1 MIICLIFV
9 VGALF
14 EFAIVVLISRSSKS
28 SNIKLDES
36 LKSPNT
42 EIEILNMAAGN
53 SRSSWIEGDNNETE
67 TDPERNIGTFTKL
80 ALKWFA
86 YMARHINTI
95 DLVAF
100 CVYLFLFLLFN
111 CIYWAVYLKK
121 EALYDLVD

>member
-14 EFAIVVLISRSSKS
+14 EFAVVVLISRSSKS
-28 SNIKLDES
+28 TNIKLDES

-53 SRSSWIEGDNNETE
+53 SRSSWLEGYNNETE
-67 TDPERNIGTFTKL
+67 TEPERSIGTITKL

-95 DLVAF
+95 DLFAF
-100 CVYLFLFLLFN
+100 CFYLFLFVLFN
-111 CIYWAVYLKK
+111 CIYWPAYS
-121 EALYDLVD
+121 